1 MSGSQWELLA
11 AMPIKA
17 QFVMTAMTPS
27 ASNAA
32 YKKKKKKKKK
42 KNQPTNQPNKK
53 ICQKCSGYI
62 FAKLCW
68 LKYTRVIEA
77 T

>member
-32 YKKKKKKKKK
+32 LKKKK
-42 KNQPTNQPNKK
+42 PTNQQNKK
-53 ICQKCSGYI
+53 ICQKWSGYI
-62 FAKLCW
+62 FAQLCW
-68 LKYTRVIEA
+68 LKYTRVIEV